1 MSDSITED
9 LLIYLERLGIVERGG
24 DAFTEADL
32 NGYRERTDCGII
44 NMSTPPK
51 EPDETADVDYHR
63 STFAVVSG
71 LAGKGRTG
79 TNSRARASYKGLR
92 PGPMRAVLD
101 ETICGTLYKC
111 IRPVTPP
118 YQVNWDEETR
128 RVQYNIDLEVTR
140 YIGEEAWA

>member
-9 LLIYLERLGIVERGG
+9 LLVYLDELGIVERGV

-32 NGYRERTDCGII
+32 NGYHERPACAII
-44 NMSTPPK
+44 TMSTPPQ
-51 EPDETADVDYHR
+51 EPSGTADVDYHR
-63 STFAVVSG
+63 ITFAVVSG
-71 LAGKGRTG
+71 MGEKGLTA
-79 TNSRARASYKGLR
+79 TNSMAMAIYRGFR

-118 YQVNWDEETR
+118 YQVNWDEETK

>member
-9 LLIYLERLGIVERGG
+9 LLVYLDELGIVERGV

-32 NGYRERTDCGII
+32 NGYHERPACAII
-44 NMSTPPK
+44 TMSTPPQ
-51 EPDETADVDYHR
+51 EPSETADVDYHR
-63 STFAVVSG
+63 ITFAVVSG
-71 LAGKGRTG
+71 MGEKGLTA
-79 TNSRARASYKGLR
+79 TNSMAMAIYHGFR

-140 YIGEEAWA
+140 YIGEKAWA